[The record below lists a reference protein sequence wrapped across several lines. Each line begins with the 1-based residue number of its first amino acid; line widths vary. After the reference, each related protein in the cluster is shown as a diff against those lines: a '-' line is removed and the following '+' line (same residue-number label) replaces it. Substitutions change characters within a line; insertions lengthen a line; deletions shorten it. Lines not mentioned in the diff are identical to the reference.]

1 MIINKIDKEKNET
14 TLSFNRHEL
23 LTIRRALQK
32 VNDELS
38 EEDKWLVLEITGVD
52 DVLKDG
58 NFSRFLSYHRGLV
71 EMETKPEVEKC

>member
-32 VNDELS
+32 VNDEFS
-38 EEDKWLVLEITGVD
+38 EEDN
-52 DVLKDG
+52 LKDG